1 MPPLSKP
8 SQLKQRNTQP
18 ERSSL
23 VPSPRQT
30 MANLAWAVFVDAT
43 PHHVKELSMRPCFLR
58 LPRPLDATTFHCASL
73 LREWMA
79 HGGRL
84 STEASCEGEAPRPSV
99 CPNWTVGRPG
109 PERLHHHV
117 V

>member
-8 SQLKQRNTQP
+8 SQLKQRNTQS

-23 VPSPRQT
+23 VPSPHQT
-30 MANLAWAVFVDAT
+30 MANLARAVLIDAT
-43 PHHVKELSMRPCFLR
+43 PHHVKELSMRPWFLR
-58 LPRPLDATTFHCASL
+58 LLRPLGAATFHCASL

-84 STEASCEGEAPRPSV
+84 VDGSQLRRRGAAS
-99 CPNWTVGRPG
+99 
-109 PERLHHHV
+109 
-117 V
+117 